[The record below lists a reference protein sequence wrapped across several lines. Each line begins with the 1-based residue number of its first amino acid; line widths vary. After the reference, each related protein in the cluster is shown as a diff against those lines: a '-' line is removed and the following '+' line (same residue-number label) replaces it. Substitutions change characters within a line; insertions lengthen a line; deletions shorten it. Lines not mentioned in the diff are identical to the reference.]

1 MRRDT
6 LLDLIKKK
14 ELVVG
19 GKVKG
24 SLGCNDHDI
33 VEFRILTGGSR
44 AKTKLTTLD
53 FRRANFGLFRDLF
66 EKSHVIGP

>member
-6 LLDLIKKK
+6 LLDLMKKK

-24 SLGCNDHDI
+24 SLGANDHDI

-53 FRRANFGLFRDLF
+53 FRRASFGLFSDLF
-66 EKSHVIGP
+66 E